1 MDRICKPERERE
13 TADTVRDTEIDT
25 GSDSDEVEEEL
36 KEKWGEANNT
46 KVSCTISP
54 GANLGISWPKRQKGR
69 GKREARECGA

>member
-25 GSDSDEVEEEL
+25 GSDSDEVEGEL
-36 KEKWGEANNT
+36 KAKGELKNT

-54 GANLGISWPKRQKGR
+54 GANLGISWPKRQIER
-69 GKREARECGA
+69 GKREARGCGA